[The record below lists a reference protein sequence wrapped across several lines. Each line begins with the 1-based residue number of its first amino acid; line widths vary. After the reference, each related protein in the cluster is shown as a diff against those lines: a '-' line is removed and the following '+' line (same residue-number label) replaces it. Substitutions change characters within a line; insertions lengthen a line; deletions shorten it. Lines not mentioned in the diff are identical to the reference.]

1 MAPIGRAAPLAQ
13 VAAKPGSA
21 EHTGHEDD
29 VNLAELRRVVLPDDG
44 TDEAHQQVVQIGA
57 LTTAAREVP

>member
-44 TDEAHQQVVQIGA
+44 TDESTSAGRADRSPYHCR
-57 LTTAAREVP
+57 ARGP